1 MVVQYLFRAF
11 SCYDPLEIRDLDSYT
26 YMMNMDIHVDL
37 SQNEIFHSAE
47 IVRQKYF

>member
-1 MVVQYLFRAF
+1 MVVRYLFHAF

-26 YMMNMDIHVDL
+26 DMMNMDIHADL
-37 SQNEIFHSAE
+37 SQNGIFHSAE